1 MRDDSHSH
9 LTRFAEH
16 ELASR
21 VVSALGLAL
30 LALGA
35 TVLGGIA
42 FALFWAAAAVFF
54 FAEFLKMIGYQPLTT
69 GAAVG
74 AIGLT
79 GAAIGVERS
88 APLAAAAALLIA
100 AIVIAA
106 RAEKRSSGVIGASG
120 LAYAA
125 CVVLPV
131 VILRS
136 LPVHGLGVTL
146 WLYALVWTTDI
157 GAFFIGRG
165 LGGPKLWPRIS
176 PKKTWSGF
184 VGGTFA
190 GVAIAMLVNATAS
203 VVPLSS
209 PAVLALSFAASL
221 SVHAGDFFESAL
233 KRNYGVKDSSKLI
246 PGHGGFMDRL
256 DGFAVASVTIIGALK
271 LSGHLG

>member
-1 MRDDSHSH
+1 MRHKSRSF
-9 LTRFAEH
+9 LARLAEN

-21 VVSALGLAL
+21 VGSALGLAA

-35 TVLGGIA
+35 TLLGGVA
-42 FALFWAAAAVFF
+42 FALVWAAAAVFF
-54 FAEFLKMIGYQPLTT
+54 LVEFLALIGYRPLAV

-79 GAAIGVERS
+79 GAT
-88 APLAAAAALLIA
+88 LAATRSSVVVGIVALFVAASLVAL
-100 AIVIAA
+100 
-106 RAEKRSSGVIGASG
+106 RAERRDAGFIGAAG
-120 LAYAA
+120 VAYAA

-136 LPVHGLGVTL
+136 LPAHGMALTL
-146 WLYALVWTTDI
+146 WLYAVVWTTDI

-184 VGGTFA
+184 LGGTLA
-190 GVAIAMLVNATAS
+190 GVCVAMLVNAAGAGL
-203 VVPLSS
+203 PLSTS
-209 PAVLALSFAASL
+209 AVLTLGVVASL
-221 SVHAGDFFESAL
+221 GVQVGDLFESAL
-233 KRNYGVKDSSKLI
+233 KRSYGVKDSSRLI

-256 DGFAVASVTIIGALK
+256 DGFALASLLVVAALG
-271 LSGHLG
+271 LSFD